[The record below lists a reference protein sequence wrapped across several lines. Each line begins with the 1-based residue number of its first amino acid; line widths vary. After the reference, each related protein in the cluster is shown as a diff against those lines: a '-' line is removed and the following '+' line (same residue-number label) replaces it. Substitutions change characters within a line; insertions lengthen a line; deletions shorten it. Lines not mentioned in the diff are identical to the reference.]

1 MSFNQQTTVPA
12 DTIQKM
18 YAQLAKQYKDLEDK
32 HEKRYEAMKA
42 MSETHAKEMMDMRE
56 THAKEMKAM
65 RETHAKEMENMRK
78 HSNHNAI
85 ISYNREKENEALKE
99 DLKALKDKCEAL
111 EYCSKTLKE
120 ETLGLKEENQ
130 ELTKKNQELTKKNQE
145 LTPNVIE
152 LAMKEMDDAME
163 KRDKRDMENKI
174 HRLMEENRTMS
185 DKIEYLNK
193 RVLEVSSSRDILV
206 GVSQTLR
213 SVIKRQNKELKM
225 WNKYYYNT
233 THYEPDVPDESEWT
247 HCQTW
252 EEEEQEEQ

>member
-1 MSFNQQTTVPA
+1 MSFNQQSTVPA

-18 YAQLAKQYKDLEDK
+18 YAELAKQYKDLEDK
-32 HEKRYEAMKA
+32 H
-42 MSETHAKEMMDMRE
+42 AKEMENMRE
-56 THAKEMKAM
+56 THAKEMENM

-78 HSNHNAI
+78 HSNYNAI
-85 ISYNREKENEALKE
+85 ISYNREKENEALTE
-99 DLKALKDKCEAL
+99 ENRIMSDKIEH
-111 EYCSKTLKE
+111 LKE
-120 ETLGLKEENQ
+120 EILGLKEENQ
-130 ELTKKNQELTKKNQE
+130 ELTKKNKE

-152 LAMKEMDDAME
+152 MAMKEMDDAME

-174 HRLMEENRTMS
+174 HRLTEENRTMS
-185 DKIEYLNK
+185 DKIEYLKK

-225 WNKYYYNT
+225 WNNYYYNT

-252 EEEEQEEQ
+252 EDEQ

>member
-1 MSFNQQTTVPA
+1 MSFNQQSTVPA

-18 YAQLAKQYKDLEDK
+18 YAELAKQYKDLEDK
-32 HEKRYEAMKA
+32 
-42 MSETHAKEMMDMRE
+42 
-56 THAKEMKAM
+56 
-65 RETHAKEMENMRK
+65 HAKEMENMRK
-78 HSNHNAI
+78 HSNYNAI
-85 ISYNREKENEALKE
+85 ISYNREKENEALTE
-99 DLKALKDKCEAL
+99 ENRTMSDKIEH
-111 EYCSKTLKE
+111 LKE
-120 ETLGLKEENQ
+120 EILGLKEENH
-130 ELTKKNQELTKKNQE
+130 ELTKKNKE

-152 LAMKEMDDAME
+152 MAMKEMDDAME

-174 HRLMEENRTMS
+174 HRLTEENRIMS
-185 DKIEYLNK
+185 DKIEHLKK

-225 WNKYYYNT
+225 WNNYYYNT

-252 EEEEQEEQ
+252 EEEQ

>member
-18 YAQLAKQYKDLEDK
+18 YAQLAKEYKDLEDK

-42 MSETHAKEMMDMRE
+42 MS
-56 THAKEMKAM
+56 
-65 RETHAKEMENMRK
+65 ETHAKEMENMRK

-120 ETLGLKEENQ
+120 ETR
-130 ELTKKNQELTKKNQE
+130 E

-152 LAMKEMDDAME
+152 MAMKEMDDAME

-174 HRLMEENRTMS
+174 HRLTEENRIMS
-185 DKIEYLNK
+185 DKIEHLKK

-252 EEEEQEEQ
+252 EEEQ

>member
-12 DTIQKM
+12 HTIQKM
-18 YAQLAKQYKDLEDK
+18 YAQLTKQYKDLEDK
-32 HEKRYEAMKA
+32 HEKRYEAMKD
-42 MSETHAKEMMDMRE
+42 MSETHAKVMIDMRE

-65 RETHAKEMENMRK
+65 REKHAKEMENMRK

-85 ISYNREKENEALKE
+85 ISYNREKEN
-99 DLKALKDKCEAL
+99 KALEEENRIMSDKIEH
-111 EYCSKTLKE
+111 LKE

-152 LAMKEMDDAME
+152 MAMKEMDDAME

-174 HRLMEENRTMS
+174 HRLTEENRTMS
-185 DKIEYLNK
+185 DKIEHLKK
-193 RVLEVSSSRDILV
+193 RVLEVSSIRDILV